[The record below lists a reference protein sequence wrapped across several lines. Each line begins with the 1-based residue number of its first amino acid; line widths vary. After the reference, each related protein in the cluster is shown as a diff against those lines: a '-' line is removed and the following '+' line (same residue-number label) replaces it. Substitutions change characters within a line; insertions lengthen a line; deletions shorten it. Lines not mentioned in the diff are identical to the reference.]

1 MSVEQQSNDKSR
13 HTPYTGLFLRLIL
26 VILLNGLVF
35 PKILERQIIDTDY
48 GTFLSM
54 VAEGNVKQ
62 VKIDE
67 NRIYFLAVNADN
79 TEALYQTGSIND
91 PELVNRLL
99 DATSPNETGK
109 IVFTQTIPRQNSP
122 LLNFLLMWILPG
134 VIFYFIWKQ
143 AAKGIQSRLGG
154 GDNVMSFGKS
164 GAKIYAE
171 SEVKTTT

>member
-62 VKIDE
+62 VKIEE

-134 VIFYFIWKQ
+134 ASSTLYGNRQPKAFKADWEEETTSCRS
-143 AAKGIQSRLGG
+143 AKAEL
-154 GDNVMSFGKS
+154 KS
-164 GAKIYAE
+164 MPNRK
-171 SEVKTTT
+171 